1 MRNRS
6 FPVDYLERKLFYLT
20 RISHFSVDARLY
32 PNVGFRISPESI
44 IKGMSRKR
52 FTRKKFMPP
61 ALLLLLAVPL
71 ILAGARK
78 ATGPASSAD
87 QAKNDKSSIIAAF
100 GKTKYSLTDPASVW
114 VVVNKKRALPSNYVP
129 AQLVTPNI
137 PLTGAAGSDNMRVSS
152 VISSPLEQLVAGA
165 KQAGYSLV
173 LVSGYRSYATQ
184 TAVYN
189 GYVSRDGQAIAE
201 TYSARPGH
209 SEHQTGLAVD
219 LGRADSKCQL
229 DECLGDTPEGQWL
242 AKHAYEYGFII
253 RYPKGKEHLTGYSYE
268 PWHIRYVGSELS
280 NELRA
285 KGIETMEEFFD
296 LPPAI
301 SY

>member
-1 MRNRS
+1 
-6 FPVDYLERKLFYLT
+6 
-20 RISHFSVDARLY
+20 
-32 PNVGFRISPESI
+32 
-44 IKGMSRKR
+44 MSRKR
-52 FTRKKFMPP
+52 FTRKKFILPG
-61 ALLLLLAVPL
+61 LLLLLAVPL
-71 ILAGARK
+71 ILANARK
-78 ATGPASSAD
+78 ATSPASNTD
-87 QAKNDKSSIIAAF
+87 QAKSHKLSEQSSQITPF
-100 GKTKYSLTDPASVW
+100 DKTKHSLADPTSVW

-152 VISSPLEQLVAGA
+152 VINSPLEQLVAGG

-184 TAVYN
+184 TSVYN
-189 GYVSRDGQAIAE
+189 GYVNSDGQAIAE

-209 SEHQTGLAVD
+209 SEHQTGLAID

-229 DECLGDTPEGQWL
+229 DECLGNLPEGQWL
-242 AKHAYEYGFII
+242 AAHAYEYGFII
-253 RYPKGKEHLTGYSYE
+253 RYPKGKEQITGYSYE
-268 PWHIRYVGSELS
+268 PWHIRYVGAELS

-285 KGIETMEEFFD
+285 KGIETIEEFFG